1 MNHVPSTAARL
12 ETDIVDQITRY
23 KMTTLQAATTL
34 PSARRV
40 GRRRIVGLL
49 NWLCSQKRISAAPLF
64 HQRRY
69 FHLPIHP
76 SDVEFDSIRRKRG
89 ALSEEAKI
97 RNYAMLAFCCLGK
110 AKRHRL
116 TAPELA
122 QYLPEFKRLGMPL
135 NYYLDNSTKTPRL
148 GFIRVDTGGRGR
160 WDRILE
166 KLRADVRLH
175 ASQAEFRNLIQQ
187 DAFEVT
193 LITTRPQKARRL
205 AESLNVKPEA
215 QMVRVYIAVVPELLP
230 LIAPVPQ
237 NA

>member
-1 MNHVPSTAARL
+1 MNHGPSTARL
-12 ETDIVDQITRY
+12 ETELVDQITRY

-34 PSARRV
+34 PSARRL

-49 NWLCSQKRISAAPLF
+49 NWLCRQNRIAAAPLF
-64 HQRRY
+64 YQRRY
-69 FHLPIHP
+69 FHLPIAP
-76 SDVEFDSIRRKRG
+76 GDLESDSNVRKRG

-97 RNYAMLAFCCLGK
+97 RNYAMLTFCCLGK

-116 TAPELA
+116 TATELA
-122 QYLPEFKRLGMPL
+122 QYLPEFQRLGMPL
-135 NYYLDNSTKTPRL
+135 NYYLDNSTNSPRL

-175 ASQAEFRNLIQQ
+175 ASRAEFRNLVQQ

-193 LITTRPQKARRL
+193 LITARPQKARRL
-205 AESLNVKPEA
+205 AETLNSKPEA
-215 QMVRVYIAVVPELLP
+215 QMVRVHIAVVPELLP
-230 LIAPVPQ
+230 LIAPLPK
-237 NA
+237 NT